1 MQVYINKLELCVCCL
16 TDSAKSDAIV
26 VNMLFRGRIA
36 LDNLDIENIEDGTK
50 DFHSHGVSVYNG
62 WKVCKMCMCTI
73 YVMAQYTVHLAVI
86 LIWRFGNF
94 S

>member
-1 MQVYINKLELCVCCL
+1 MHMQVCLNGLGLCECVCCVI
-16 TDSAKSDAIV
+16 DSTKTDAIV

-62 WKVCKMCMCTI
+62 WKVCCIVYCI
-73 YVMAQYTVHLAVI
+73 A
-86 LIWRFGNF
+86 
-94 S
+94 